1 MVPAGMWHGEPA
13 KIVLPKESV
22 VPADCKGW
30 VALLQEGK
38 VGRIIG
44 AAMGGASPAS

>member
-1 MVPAGMWHGEPA
+1 
-13 KIVLPKESV
+13 
-22 VPADCKGW
+22 